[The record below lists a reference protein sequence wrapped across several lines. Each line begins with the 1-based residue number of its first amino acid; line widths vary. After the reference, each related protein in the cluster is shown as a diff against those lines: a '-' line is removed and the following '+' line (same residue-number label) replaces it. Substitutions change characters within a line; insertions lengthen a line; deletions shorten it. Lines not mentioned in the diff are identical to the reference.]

1 VRHVTCDRRDSS
13 LNALFKGRQE
23 AVDDPKGILATEQMH
38 GKVLVLKASSE
49 RQRVFLHSKRSGKIA
64 MRVKFLGTDVATH

>member
-1 VRHVTCDRRDSS
+1 M
-13 LNALFKGRQE
+13 
-23 AVDDPKGILATEQMH
+23 P

-49 RQRVFLHSKRSGKIA
+49 RRRVFIHSKRLGKTA